1 MSEAMNEDGGRRGTG
16 GRAHRKLAMR
26 GPMTIYEAASD
37 KKRLLDALEGA
48 RELEIDLSRV
58 SDMDT
63 AGIQVLLLLKREAI
77 SRGKA
82 LRLSAHN
89 AVVLDVLNAYNL
101 GAYFGDP
108 VVMPS
113 RRRHPAQRGQG

>member
-1 MSEAMNEDGGRRGTG
+1 MGEVVNDGGGRRGTG
-16 GRAHRKLAMR
+16 RRAHRKVAMR
-26 GPMTIYEAASD
+26 GPMTIYEAAKD

-48 RELEIDLSRV
+48 RELDIDLSRV

-63 AGIQVLLLLKREAI
+63 AGIQLLLLLKREATAQ
-77 SRGKA
+77 GKA

-89 AVVLDVLNAYNL
+89 AAVLDVLNAYNL

-113 RRRHPAQRGQG
+113 RRRSPAPRGQA